1 MEHAQF
7 KTSFLRR
14 LSFRSEMK
22 KEREKTWFYVHDQPR
37 AQSACADG
45 HSGTQS
51 LSDMLR
57 FFQNVFAETK
67 AKDTLRVYYYTNS
80 PFRISRL

>member
-1 MEHAQF
+1 MEISRRLVCVYVGKQLRGGLSLEHAQF

-37 AQSACADG
+37 AQSTYSDG
-45 HSGTQS
+45 HSGTQEP
-51 LSDMLR
+51 LR
-57 FFQNVFAETK
+57 HVQIFPKCFC
-67 AKDTLRVYYYTNS
+67 
-80 PFRISRL
+80 